1 MGEGEGRGESNDA
14 SQGANGASGKVKRR
28 VRGGSND
35 ACRAEGRRARMRPF
49 GVVKAGSGGGRE
61 GAACLICLARNSTM
75 QAQISNARRSLAKQ
89 SRAMQKDRQWGCQ
102 KQQENKRSAAKIG
115 SLSFSTVNLH
125 QPTSI
130 GKMQASS
137 AEY

>member
-1 MGEGEGRGESNDA
+1 
-14 SQGANGASGKVKRR
+14 
-28 VRGGSND
+28 
-35 ACRAEGRRARMRPF
+35 
-49 GVVKAGSGGGRE
+49 
-61 GAACLICLARNSTM
+61 M

-137 AEY
+137 AEYRELVFFAVIKITTNLEYDLKVR